1 MYLLDRYR
9 WRRAH
14 RILMQDGLGFGLLSL
29 LNRRIWSVA
38 NEILFD
44 RKPCRGHLW
53 VFSLCQDYQCS
64 ILLTFLSPYPSRSL
78 AIYQCC
84 SFETRYLG
92 QFPKI
97 LRSNTRTESCM
108 QPFRCCPK
116 GSKLLP
122 LHPSAF
128 STPHS
133 RHSPG
138 YQPERDKVVSR

>member
-97 LRSNTRTESCM
+97 LRSNTRTESCINLSAVVQKEVSFSRFTQVHF
-108 QPFRCCPK
+108 QPHILAIHLDINLK
-116 GSKLLP
+116 GTK
-122 LHPSAF
+122 
-128 STPHS
+128 
-133 RHSPG
+133 
-138 YQPERDKVVSR
+138 